1 MAARSIAEQMPKLTV
16 NVDGGARGNPG
27 PAAIGVVVRDADG
40 TVVASVGE
48 TIGPT
53 TNNVAEYRAL
63 LRGVELAAAH
73 GATELELIGDSELVV
88 RQIEGR
94 YKVKNAGMK
103 ELHAQAK
110 AALASFDDWSIRHV
124 KRAQN
129 ADADALVNEALDDA

>member
-1 MAARSIAEQMPKLTV
+1 MAKMTV

-40 TVVASVGE
+40 EIVESLGE
-48 TIGPT
+48 TIGSA

-88 RQIEGR
+88 RQVEGR

-110 AALASFDDWSIRHV
+110 AALADFDRWSIRHV

-129 ADADALVNEALDDA
+129 ADADRLVNEALDNA